1 MCHRKF
7 NANTLLL
14 MRFLCINV
22 FILLPSRKVYY
33 LFLFTVFVYI
43 SIGDYL
49 AYSGELK
56 IPLVPA
62 PEWQFDFELILAL
75 MAAINLY
82 IGIYIGPIHI
92 YIGHLIVFWVMWDL
106 LFSFFYEFH
115 SLTTF
120 APQHI
125 IYFFCL
131 SHFVVAFFS
140 FLCVFLP
147 AFRYFIQFLD
157 AFVQRPHERLFL
169 RKTYKNKRDS
179 NETGT

>member
-1 MCHRKF
+1 MHKCFHF
-7 NANTLLL
+7 IAESQSLL
-14 MRFLCINV
+14 FV
-22 FILLPSRKVYY
+22 FIHCVR
-33 LFLFTVFVYI
+33 VYI
-43 SIGDYL
+43 YWRLSCVL
-49 AYSGELK
+49 RWAENPSS
-56 IPLVPA
+56 PA
-62 PEWQFDFELILAL
+62 SECQFDFELILAL

-82 IGIYIGPIHI
+82 IGIYIGPILI
-92 YIGHLIVFWVMWDL
+92 FIRHLIVFWVMYVR
-106 LFSFFYEFH
+106 FVVFFFYEFH